1 MGMKQMEELI
11 LKIIE
16 NSLIGGAFLFLLYQ
30 FVTKFTATQ
39 QSIVSA
45 LNEMTKAMTEMSI
58 YLKRLDERVSELE
71 NKE

>member
-1 MGMKQMEELI
+1 MEELI

-39 QSIVSA
+39 ESIVQGLTNISETLVKISESLSKLDDRVKA
-45 LNEMTKAMTEMSI
+45 LEE
-58 YLKRLDERVSELE
+58 
-71 NKE
+71 KE